1 MGETALFFS
10 KGINPPTFRK
20 TQSDS
25 GRHIWEERLFVFLP
39 RRQVGR
45 VLDDGVAGAQVAKV
59 LEQPVRSAERARA
72 RKVLQREK
80 KYILRYGGKGCATC
94 GRNGCLGGEIKYLQ
108 RKQLGGNLGGGGG
121 GLGGGVRAGCG

>member
-72 RKVLQREK
+72 RKVLQRK
-80 KYILRYGGKGCATC
+80 KKLHSEIWGKGVCDMWEKWVS
-94 GRNGCLGGEIKYLQ
+94 GWRNKIPS
-108 RKQLGGNLGGGGG
+108 
-121 GLGGGVRAGCG
+121 